1 MSRRASLPG
10 ANELFR
16 TTSSSAALAEAS
28 EADKSEQAKKTS
40 AADAKRA
47 SVKQSPQAQSPAGD
61 STSPS
66 SAGRGR
72 QSLSTRVA
80 RQALGAPSGRQRH
93 DEKITV
99 YLSSDEL
106 VDLDDAKSTLYR
118 DLGIKVD
125 RGRIVREAVAV
136 VVADLQAKGEASILA
151 RRLREGLDA

>member
-10 ANELFR
+10 ASELFR

-28 EADKSEQAKKTS
+28 
-40 AADAKRA
+40 DAPPQESKRT
-47 SVKQSPQAQSPAGD
+47 SPQAQSPAGD

-66 SAGRGR
+66 SQGRGR
-72 QSLSTRVA
+72 A
-80 RQALGAPSGRQRH
+80 RNGSHQGGGPSGRQRH

-106 VDLDDAKSTLYR
+106 VDLDDAKALLYR
-118 DLGIKVD
+118 DLAIKVD

-136 VVADLQAKGEASILA
+136 VVADLQAKGDASILA

>member
-10 ANELFR
+10 ASELFR

-28 EADKSEQAKKTS
+28 DPSSSQP
-40 AADAKRA
+40 
-47 SVKQSPQAQSPAGD
+47 PQDQSPAGD
-61 STSPS
+61 KTSTSTKD
-66 SAGRGR
+66 RDKGR
-72 QSLSTRVA
+72 QAPRSVPGA
-80 RQALGAPSGRQRH
+80 AAPSGRQRH

-106 VDLDDAKSTLYR
+106 VALDDAKALLYR

-151 RRLREGLDA
+151 RRLREGLD

>member
-1 MSRRASLPG
+1 M
-10 ANELFR
+10 
-16 TTSSSAALAEAS
+16 
-28 EADKSEQAKKTS
+28 
-40 AADAKRA
+40 
-47 SVKQSPQAQSPAGD
+47 
-61 STSPS
+61 

-72 QSLSTRVA
+72 QSLSTRVT
-80 RQALGAPSGRQRH
+80 RQAHGAPSGRERH

>member
-1 MSRRASLPG
+1 MSRRAALPG

-16 TTSSSAALAEAS
+16 TTSSAAALAEVS
-28 EADKSEQAKKTS
+28 EEPKTS
-40 AADAKRA
+40 TQA
-47 SVKQSPQAQSPAGD
+47 SKASRGPTGKSPQPQSPAGD
-61 STSPS
+61 SSSTSS
-66 SAGRGR
+66 RGT
-72 QSLSTRVA
+72 QSLRSRG
-80 RQALGAPSGRQRH
+80 GATPSGRQRH

-106 VDLDDAKSTLYR
+106 VALDDAKGTLYH
-118 DLGIKVD
+118 DLAIKVD

>member
-10 ANELFR
+10 ASELFR

-28 EADKSEQAKKTS
+28 DPPPRESERT
-40 AADAKRA
+40 
-47 SVKQSPQAQSPAGD
+47 SPQAQSPAGD

-66 SAGRGR
+66 SQGRGR
-72 QSLSTRVA
+72 GRNGTHAGV
-80 RQALGAPSGRQRH
+80 APSGRQRH

-106 VDLDDAKSTLYR
+106 VDLDDAKALLYR
-118 DLGIKVD
+118 DLAIKVD

-136 VVADLQAKGEASILA
+136 VVADLQAKGDASILA

>member
-16 TTSSSAALAEAS
+16 TTSSAAALAEA
-28 EADKSEQAKKTS
+28 DEQPKGAKTLPPQ
-40 AADAKRA
+40 D
-47 SVKQSPQAQSPAGD
+47 QSPEVER
-61 STSPS
+61 TSPS
-66 SAGRGR
+66 SKGREKGR
-72 QSLSTRVA
+72 QTLRAADTGS
-80 RQALGAPSGRQRH
+80 APSGRQRH

-106 VDLDDAKSTLYR
+106 VALDDAKATLYR
-118 DLGIKVD
+118 DLGLKVD

-151 RRLREGLDA
+151 RRLREGM

>member
-28 EADKSEQAKKTS
+28 ASELMELSGAEHART
-40 AADAKRA
+40 
-47 SVKQSPQAQSPAGD
+47 KQSPQAQSPAGD
-61 STSPS
+61 STSVS

-72 QSLSTRVA
+72 RSLSTRVA
-80 RQALGAPSGRQRH
+80 RQTHSAPSGRQRH

-136 VVADLQAKGEASILA
+136 VVADLQAKSEASILA

>member
-1 MSRRASLPG
+1 MSRRAALPG

-16 TTSSSAALAEAS
+16 TTSSSAALTDVS
-28 EADKSEQAKKTS
+28 EATS
-40 AADAKRA
+40 PQ
-47 SVKQSPQAQSPAGD
+47 VSPQAQSPAGD
-61 STSPS
+61 THSPS
-66 SAGRGR
+66 TRGR
-72 QSLSTRVA
+72 EKRSA
-80 RQALGAPSGRQRH
+80 RTAGTPSGRQRH

-106 VDLDDAKSTLYR
+106 VALDEAKATLYR

-136 VVADLQAKGEASILA
+136 VVADLQAKGDASILA

>member
-16 TTSSSAALAEAS
+16 TTSSAAALAEA
-28 EADKSEQAKKTS
+28 DEQP
-40 AADAKRA
+40 A
-47 SVKQSPQAQSPAGD
+47 STKGRPPQDQSPEVET
-61 STSPS
+61 TSPS
-66 SAGRGR
+66 SKGREKGR
-72 QSLSTRVA
+72 QSLRPADVGT
-80 RQALGAPSGRQRH
+80 GPSGRQRH

-106 VDLDDAKSTLYR
+106 MALDDAKASLYR
-118 DLGIKVD
+118 DLGLKVD

-151 RRLREGLDA
+151 RRLREGM